1 MKSSQL
7 FVGDKLKLT
16 AIRESDI
23 SDLLKWYEDADFLN
37 FFTAE
42 AAFPKQASE
51 IKKWIDSSNSNEYRF
66 AVRLIDVEQIIG
78 IIELDGIL
86 WNHRTA
92 WITMAIGDKEYWSK
106 GFGTEML
113 TLALRYSFRELNL
126 YRLQLTVFSYNE
138 RAITL
143 YEKLRFKKEGV
154 YREFLERDG
163 KRYDMFLY
171 GLLKDEYNQ

>member
-7 FVGDKLKLT
+7 FEGEKLKLT
-16 AIRESDI
+16 SIRETDI
-23 SDLLKWYEDADFLN
+23 SHILKWYENADFLN
-37 FFTAE
+37 LFTAE

-51 IKKWIDSSNSNEYRF
+51 IKKWIDSTDSNEYRF
-66 AVRLIDVEQIIG
+66 AVRLIDSDQIIG
-78 IIELDGIL
+78 VIEIDGIL

-92 WITMAIGDKEYWSK
+92 WLSMAIGDKQNWSK

-113 TLALRYSFRELNL
+113 TLALRYAFSELNL

-143 YEKLRFKKEGV
+143 YEKLGFKKEGV
-154 YREFLERDG
+154 YREFLERH
-163 KRYDMFLY
+163 DMFLY
-171 GLLKDEYNQ
+171 GLLKDEHNLEQYN